1 VRVRRRA
8 ATEKA
13 QRGRRFDLVPGAR
26 RNQDGITHG
35 HRLGFPVDLHGAFA
49 LQHEIELLALL
60 VIVPFGRAPGR
71 QTGLGEALIENGRI
85 GPVEDAANP
94 GTVSGR
100 KGFLAGYVQDN
111 HRKFAPMRFY
121 EGCTA
126 LITGASSG
134 LGEEF
139 ARQLAPYAQALVL
152 VARRLDRL
160 NILKAELEGAYRSL
174 TVHVY
179 GADLGREDQRVAFVN
194 WLPSQQL
201 SIDFLINNAG
211 LGDRGPFESSDWNRI
226 RTILD
231 VNISALT
238 HLIHLLLPSM
248 TLSGRAAILNV
259 SSVAGFLPLPNTAV
273 YAATKAYVT
282 SLSESL
288 AIELRPR
295 GITVTALCPG
305 PIATEFHSV
314 SLRPGA
320 ATRES
325 HVESMPAFVVTP
337 EEAVRAALV
346 AVSRRRARVIPGLL
360 LCVSILLATMV
371 PFCITREVLR
381 VLRNR
386 L

>member
-1 VRVRRRA
+1 
-8 ATEKA
+8 
-13 QRGRRFDLVPGAR
+13 
-26 RNQDGITHG
+26 
-35 HRLGFPVDLHGAFA
+35 
-49 LQHEIELLALL
+49 
-60 VIVPFGRAPGR
+60 
-71 QTGLGEALIENGRI
+71 
-85 GPVEDAANP
+85 
-94 GTVSGR
+94 
-100 KGFLAGYVQDN
+100 
-111 HRKFAPMRFY
+111 MRFY

-139 ARQLAPYAQALVL
+139 ARQLAPYAHALVL

-160 NILKAELEGAYRSL
+160 NVLKAELEGAYRSL

-201 SIDFLINNAG
+201 TIDFLINNAG

-231 VNISALT
+231 VNVSALT

-346 AVSRRRARVIPGLL
+346 AVSHRRARVIPGLL
-360 LCVSILLATMV
+360 LGVSILLATMV

-381 VLRNR
+381 ALRNK